1 MSSYTLNEHIKEQ
14 YKKSKTFAKY
24 YDRELLI
31 NSIAKLALELRKH
44 KHFTQQE
51 LAKKAGTTQSVI
63 ARLESG
69 KDTRIPSL
77 GLLLRIAAAS
87 GEQLNISFGRR
98 SSK

>member
-1 MSSYTLNEHIKEQ
+1 MKPYTLDDHIKEQ
-14 YKKSKTFAKY
+14 YTQSKTFAKH

-31 NSIAKLALELRKH
+31 NSIAKLAVELRKH

-69 KDTRIPSL
+69 KDCRSL
-77 GLLLRIAAAS
+77 W
-87 GEQLNISFGRR
+87 
-98 SSK
+98 

>member
-1 MSSYTLNEHIKEQ
+1 MKPYTLDDHIKEQ
-14 YKKSKTFAKY
+14 YAKSKTFAKH

-31 NSIAKLALELRKH
+31 NSIAKLAVELRKH
-44 KHFTQQE
+44 KHLTQQE

-69 KDTRIPSL
+69 KDPRMPSL

-87 GEQLNISFGRR
+87 GEKLNISFSKR
-98 SSK
+98 S

>member
-1 MSSYTLNEHIKEQ
+1 MKPYTLDDHIKEQ
-14 YKKSKTFAKY
+14 YAKSKTFAKH

-31 NSIAKLALELRKH
+31 NSIAKLAVELRKH

-77 GLLLRIAAAS
+77 GLLLRIATAS
-87 GEQLNISFGRR
+87 GEKLNISFSKR
-98 SSK
+98 S